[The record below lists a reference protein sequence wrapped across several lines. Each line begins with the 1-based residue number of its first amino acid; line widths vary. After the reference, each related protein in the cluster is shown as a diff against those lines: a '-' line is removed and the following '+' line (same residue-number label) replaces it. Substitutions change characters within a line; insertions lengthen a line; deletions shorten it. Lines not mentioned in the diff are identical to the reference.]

1 MILGISI
8 LGWLHSAFC
17 VVALCAGPFALVMTK
32 GTRLHKTAGY
42 IYAVSMLIGCATALG
57 LYAPIPGLPTFNR
70 FHWMSIATLVMVAF
84 AIWAAP
90 RQRSRLGA
98 YVHPMAM
105 IGSYY
110 MLLGATINEA
120 FARIEPLRVYAIA
133 TTPGAHNV
141 LQSRLLA
148 MAQGLGML
156 IMVSVAVYFAVRI
169 ARGRRRAPVL
179 MAAE

>member
-8 LGWLHSAFC
+8 LGWLHSAVCTAALFAGP
-17 VVALCAGPFALVMTK
+17 VALFMTK
-32 GTRLHKTAGY
+32 GTRLHKKTGHV
-42 IYAVSMLIGCATALG
+42 YAVSMLVGSATALG
-57 LYAPIPGLPTFNR
+57 LYAPIPGLPVFNR

-98 YVHPMAM
+98 YGHPMAM

-120 FARIEPLRVYAIA
+120 FARIEPLRAYAIA
-133 TTPGAHNV
+133 TTPGAQTV
-141 LQSRLLA
+141 LQSNLLR
-148 MAQGLGML
+148 MTQGAGML
-156 IMVSVAVYFAVRI
+156 VMILVAVNFL
-169 ARGRRRAPVL
+169 ARVARMRRRMPVL
-179 MAAE
+179 AAAE

>member
-1 MILGISI
+1 VIFGISI
-8 LGWLHSAFC
+8 LGWLHSAVC
-17 VVALCAGPFALVMTK
+17 VVALFAGPLALVMTK
-32 GTRLHKTAGY
+32 GTRLHKKAGY
-42 IYAVSMLIGCATALG
+42 TYAVSMLVGCATALG

-90 RQRSRLGA
+90 RQRGRLGA
-98 YVHPMAM
+98 YGHPMAM

-120 FARIEPLRVYAIA
+120 FARIEPLRAYAIA
-133 TTPGAHNV
+133 TTAGAHTV

-148 MAQGLGML
+148 LTQGMGML
-156 IMVSVAVYFAVRI
+156 IMILVAVYFAVRI
-169 ARGRRRAPVL
+169 ARSRRYAPVL
-179 MAAE
+179 MPAE